1 LGFETYADVIK
12 AKASALGADY
22 DALAAGGIWNGE
34 LKGGALNLGAAA
46 LAKIAPVALAEK
58 TVALAPVT
66 RLAYGTASL
75 ATPPANLITLRD
87 TELKGTDLFVQMNG
101 ATAKKL
107 GVADGNKVSLSGAG
121 SELKARVHV
130 NEGVAAD
137 TAAVLLGFGRSAWD
151 QFTKGKG
158 DNVYKILTVSDEA
171 GTGLKVW
178 AGSTVTVA
186 KV

>member
-1 LGFETYADVIK
+1 M
-12 AKASALGADY
+12 
-22 DALAAGGIWNGE
+22 
-34 LKGGALNLGAAA
+34 
-46 LAKIAPVALAEK
+46 
-58 TVALAPVT
+58 T

-87 TELKGTDLFVQMNG
+87 TELKGSDLFVQMNG

-107 GVADGNKVSLSGAG
+107 GVADGNKVKLSGAG